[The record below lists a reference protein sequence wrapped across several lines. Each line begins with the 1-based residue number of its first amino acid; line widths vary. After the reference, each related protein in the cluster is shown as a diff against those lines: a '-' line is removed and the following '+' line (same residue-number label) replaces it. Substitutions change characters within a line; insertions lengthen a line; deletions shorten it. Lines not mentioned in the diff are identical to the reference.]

1 MRRSTTLAVLT
12 ICAGLAVP
20 AAVHAQPARHVV
32 VPTAQGT
39 GGAVATVDKAAT
51 DAAIRVLRQGGNA
64 VDAAVTAA
72 GVLGVVEPYSC
83 GIGGGGFLVI
93 RTPGGK
99 VTTIDGRET
108 APLAMRPDS
117 FIENGKPLGFTDARW
132 SGLSAGVPGTPATWD
147 YALKKYGTW
156 PLRRALRPG
165 IRVAREGFVIDET
178 FFAFT
183 EAAQPYFDDLPA
195 TAAVYLDPDG
205 TPRDVG
211 SVQRQHRHGQ
221 DLPADGRAGRVG
233 RVLSRPRRH
242 GDGPC
247 GEDPAR
253 AARTPTTCGGPG

>member
-132 SGLSAGVPGTPATWD
+132 SGLSAGVPGTPAD
-147 YALKKYGTW
+147 VG
-156 PLRRALRPG
+156 LRAQEVRHLAAAPRAAARDPRGARGLRD
-165 IRVAREGFVIDET
+165 R
-178 FFAFT
+178 
-183 EAAQPYFDDLPA
+183 
-195 TAAVYLDPDG
+195 
-205 TPRDVG
+205 RDVLRLHERPH
-211 SVQRQHRHGQ
+211 S
-221 DLPADGRAGRVG
+221 PTSTT
-233 RVLSRPRRH
+233 SRPRRRCISIRT
-242 GDGPC
+242 GRRATS
-247 GEDPAR
+247 AR
-253 AARTPTTCGGPG
+253 SSAAPTWPRRTS